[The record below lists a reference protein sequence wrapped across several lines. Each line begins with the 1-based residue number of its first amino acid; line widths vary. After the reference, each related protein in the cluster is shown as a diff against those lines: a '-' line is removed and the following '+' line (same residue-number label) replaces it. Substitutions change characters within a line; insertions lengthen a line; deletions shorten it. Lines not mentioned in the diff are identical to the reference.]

1 MFHTQINK
9 KYVLYKVPQIDKL
22 MESESRIMVARA
34 REEGNEESLSNGNKV
49 SIILEFCSTILYSE
63 LTVLY

>member
-9 KYVLYKVPQIDKL
+9 KYVLYKVPQIYKL

-34 REEGNEESLSNGNKV
+34 REEGNEELLSNGNKV
-49 SIILEFCSTILYSE
+49 SVILEFCSTILYSE

>member
-34 REEGNEESLSNGNKV
+34 REEGNEELLSNGNKV
-49 SIILEFCSTILYSE
+49 SVILEFCSTILYSE

>member
-34 REEGNEESLSNGNKV
+34 REEGNEELLSNGNKV